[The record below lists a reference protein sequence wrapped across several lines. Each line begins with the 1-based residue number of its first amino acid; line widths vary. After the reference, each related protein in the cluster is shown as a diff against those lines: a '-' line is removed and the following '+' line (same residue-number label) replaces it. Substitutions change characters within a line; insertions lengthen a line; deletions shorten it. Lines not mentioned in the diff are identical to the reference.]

1 MLACPPKITKLVQ
14 KTYSMLQKNWS
25 VESYWLYEVKA
36 TNPAK
41 PGKKA
46 LNSLPEALHFDKK
59 KLSMMFYKLLSY
71 DVLATYRKQATT
83 V

>member
-1 MLACPPKITKLVQ
+1 
-14 KTYSMLQKNWS
+14 MLQKNWS
-25 VESYWLYEVKA
+25 AESYWLYEVKA

-59 KLSMMFYKLLSY
+59 CSYTLLLY
-71 DVLATYRKQATT
+71 DVVLATYRKQATT
-83 V
+83 VLVLT